1 MNEQNLKPFGTWDA
15 EEHRK
20 VSAMGGKA
28 SGIARRRKAAILY
41 LCNRAVMLN
50 AIDDE
55 MKRLE
60 YNERKR
66 VQRAA
71 NRAKKA
77 QQAQEVQQ
85 AQEGK
90 P

>member
-1 MNEQNLKPFGTWDA
+1 MNSENLKPFNTWDA

-20 VSAMGGKA
+20 ASSKGGIA
-28 SGIARRRKAAILY
+28 SGIARRRKAAIRY
-41 LCNRAVMLN
+41 LCNRAAMLN
-50 AIDDE
+50 ALDDE

-77 QQAQEVQQ
+77 QEVQQ

-90 P
+90 V

>member
-1 MNEQNLKPFGTWDA
+1 MNIRNLKPFNTWDA

-20 VSAMGGKA
+20 ASSKGGKA
-28 SGIARRRKAAILY
+28 SGIARRRKAAIHY
-41 LCNRAVMLN
+41 FCNRAVMLN

-71 NRAKKA
+71 QRDAAK
-77 QQAQEVQQ
+77 QAS
-85 AQEGK
+85 EGQGDT
-90 P
+90 

>member
-1 MNEQNLKPFGTWDA
+1 
-15 EEHRK
+15 
-20 VSAMGGKA
+20 
-28 SGIARRRKAAILY
+28 
-41 LCNRAVMLN
+41 MLN
-50 AIDDE
+50 ALDDE

-77 QQAQEVQQ
+77 QEAQQ